1 MYTKLL
7 PLVLCVFVSGTF
19 GCRGSKSSEPPV
31 HLNPN
36 MDNQDKYKPYR
47 ASTFFKNKRAMQTP
61 PEGTVPVGKL
71 GADSPDWKVRVAG
84 RKVKSAKQFHTGQV
98 NGVYQNE
105 VPYSLT
111 KADLERGQDRYGI
124 YCTPCHGIAGFGNG
138 TVADRSRGK
147 LKPTNFHDT
156 PGECTPKS
164 AVAAKLKNL
173 EATAVIQAPTN
184 PAEETAVEPSTAVP
198 AAPAEQAPAWK
209 SVAAL
214 GEEGFASLQALEK
227 ELADPYNG
235 CAEGYVCVANANEL
249 SSDPTAQEGQCQ
261 RSIGYT
267 YHVIT
272 NGIRSMKGYKHQLTE
287 ASDRWAVA
295 AYVRAL
301 ELSQASDR
309 NRVVDTFSDRLVAPP
324 TQSKMFQEL
333 DAGGAYTLSKAQK
346 FLPQSKLNKRGEK

>member
-71 GADSPDWKVRVAG
+71 GADSPDWKVRVSG
-84 RKVKSAKQFHTGQV
+84 RKVKSAKQFHPV
-98 NGVYQNE
+98 DGVYKNE
-105 VPYSLT
+105 VPCSLT
-111 KADLERGQDRYGI
+111 KSDLQRGQDHMASIVRRVMVLR
-124 YCTPCHGIAGFGNG
+124 ASE
-138 TVADRSRGK
+138 TVQLPTGRGK

-235 CAEGYVCVANANEL
+235 CAEGYVCSE
-249 SSDPTAQEGQCQ
+249 
-261 RSIGYT
+261 R
-267 YHVIT
+267 
-272 NGIRSMKGYKHQLTE
+272 K
-287 ASDRWAVA
+287 
-295 AYVRAL
+295 
-301 ELSQASDR
+301 
-309 NRVVDTFSDRLVAPP
+309 
-324 TQSKMFQEL
+324 
-333 DAGGAYTLSKAQK
+333 
-346 FLPQSKLNKRGEK
+346 